1 MSDDEDPVGK
11 DRGFDNSGGIF
22 EAEEPDHDDAFYG
35 EDGPVGEDD
44 DDNDMGGGAATVLG
58 INEENG
64 GAGSTAAS
72 QRITTKY
79 MVRMLNVECSVEI
92 ERQTLSHQS
101 NYISFLECLRRMA
114 LNRPNTSVLEFW
126 GHERCRSA

>member
-22 EAEEPDHDDAFYG
+22 EAEEPDHDDGLYG
-35 EDGPVGEDD
+35 DDGPAGDD
-44 DDNDMGGGAATVLG
+44 DDDDIDLVGGGTTVLG

-64 GAGSTAAS
+64 GIGSTAAS

-79 MVRMLNVECSVEI
+79 MVRTMNDE
-92 ERQTLSHQS
+92 
-101 NYISFLECLRRMA
+101 
-114 LNRPNTSVLEFW
+114 
-126 GHERCRSA
+126 